1 MVSQIKRKCLT
12 GSQIDFRAKTCKMPK
27 VLKNINDQGRIGYS
41 FESDWLRPKCVFWGQ
56 FTAK

>member
-1 MVSQIKRKCLT
+1 
-12 GSQIDFRAKTCKMPK
+12 MPK
-27 VLKNINDQGRIGYS
+27 VLKNTNDQGRIGYS